1 MSPPSDPRLNVT
13 SDDGVVEITMA
24 YPPVNAFSGEFLQE
38 ILDAVRSVP
47 ADTRAVVVAS
57 SVDKIFAAGGDIQ
70 FMANGTLEEQLAYV
84 ALCQATYSSFEEL
97 ECPAIAAI
105 EGACLGGG
113 VELSLG
119 CDLRVVAESSKLGLP
134 EVALGI
140 LPGAGGTQRLGRAIG
155 GSVARDLML
164 TGRRISGAEAAAIG
178 LANRLVPDGE
188 ALATARDL
196 ARRFADG
203 ATPAIAA
210 IKRLTVAAPDHPL
223 EEGLAQERAVWKS
236 VRQSPHAQE
245 GLEAFAQRR
254 PADFRKA
261 ARMTAQPPDAG

>member
-1 MSPPSDPRLNVT
+1 MCERFRSMPKAVIA
-13 SDDGVVEITMA
+13 EI
-24 YPPVNAFSGEFLQE
+24 
-38 ILDAVRSVP
+38 
-47 ADTRAVVVAS
+47 
-57 SVDKIFAAGGDIQ
+57 GGR
-70 FMANGTLEEQLAYV
+70 V
-84 ALCQATYSSFEEL
+84 
-97 ECPAIAAI
+97 
-105 EGACLGGG
+105 GGG
-113 VELSLG
+113 GSELALS
-119 CDLRVVAESSKLGLP
+119 CDMRFGARGRTVINQP

-188 ALATARDL
+188 ALSTARDL

-223 EEGLAQERAVWKS
+223 QEGLELERKVWKS

-254 PADFRKA
+254 RPDFRKL
-261 ARMTAQPPDAG
+261 RS

>member
-1 MSPPSDPRLNVT
+1 MSPSSSEPRLDVT
-13 SDDGVVEITMA
+13 TDDGVVEITMG
-24 YPPVNAFSGEFLQE
+24 YSPVNAFSHAFLDR
-38 ILDAVRSVP
+38 ILEAVRAVP
-47 ADTRAVVVAS
+47 ADTGAVIIAS
-57 SVDKIFAAGGDIQ
+57 SVEGIFAAGGDIP
-70 FMANGTLEEQLAYV
+70 FMANGALEDQLAYV
-84 ALCQATYSSFEEL
+84 QLCQETYSSFEEL
-97 ECPAIAAI
+97 ACPAIAAI
-105 EGACLGGG
+105 DGACLGGG

-119 CDLRVVAESSKLGLP
+119 CDLRVATESSKLGLP

-164 TGRRISGAEAAAIG
+164 TGRRITGAEAAAIG
-178 LANRLVPDGE
+178 LVNRLVPDGE
-188 ALATARDL
+188 ALTTARDL
-196 ARRFADG
+196 ARGFADG

-223 EEGLAQERAVWKS
+223 QEGLALERKVWKS

-254 PADFRKA
+254 RPDFRKLRA
-261 ARMTAQPPDAG
+261 